1 MSDKI
6 SLAFCV
12 HSHQPVGNYSW
23 VFETGAQD
31 CYLPFLEHLSGYPD
45 LKMTLHYTGA
55 LLEWFMQHRPEFYDL
70 LQTMVKRGQ
79 VEIMGGGFY
88 EPILSVIPE
97 DDAQRQIAMLNAFAR
112 QRWGGSP
119 RGLWCAERIWDPC
132 LPKKIAGQGIEYTLL
147 DDTHFLAAGLTPD
160 DIHGYYLTEREGFSV
175 KVFPIDMHLRY
186 MIPFKEPHEIVSY
199 LLRLRDKGVRVV
211 TYGDDGEKFGMWP
224 GTKKWVYQD
233 GWLKRFLD
241 AMHQA
246 GGEIEIITLGMAL
259 DKYSPQGRVYLPTAS
274 YQEMMEW
281 SLFCEQGRYY
291 QGLIK
296 QAKQNPDW
304 ERLRAFLR
312 GGIWDNF
319 LAKYPE
325 SNRMHKKMLKVS
337 HLVRQYGM
345 SEKALNHVFKSQC
358 NCGYWHGLFGG
369 VYLTALRHAIYEN
382 LLKAEAIIDSERL
395 KDQAWVMEREDY
407 DFDGQEEIL
416 ISGRVLNCV
425 IAPHIGASVCALEYK
440 PAAYSLSNVMM
451 RHPEIYH
458 NKILEAG
465 DHQGEGHKEQPLSI
479 HDIPFTST
487 EDLKGILVYDQYPRH
502 IFMTHIMDASPDM
515 AALLQGRR
523 INASLTAGIPF
534 TCACSREEGP
544 NLRIDFVAEKGFEM
558 HKHYEYAPEGS
569 LTVAHT
575 LTDEHGKEL
584 WMAVEFN
591 LMVFTDMFMAGS
603 KHHTER
609 GALHARQVEFRDQDH
624 NLKVAIE
631 SESEWDI
638 VVLPIECASQS
649 ESGFEKTFQGWS
661 VFFIRK
667 VDGAIP
673 TLKLHVGDAC
683 PS

>member
-6 SLAFCV
+6 RLAFCV
-12 HSHQPVGNYSW
+12 HSHQPVGNYPW
-23 VFETGAQD
+23 VFETGTQD
-31 CYLPFLEHLSGYPD
+31 CYLPFLEHLVDYPD

-55 LLEWFMQHRPEFYDL
+55 LLEWFTENRPEFYAL
-70 LQTMVKRGQ
+70 IQTMVNRGQ

-97 DDAQRQIAMLNAFAR
+97 DDARRQIALLNTFAR
-112 QRWGGSP
+112 QRFGYVP

-147 DDTHFLAAGLTPD
+147 DDTHFLAAGLSPD
-160 DIHGYYLTEREGFSV
+160 DIHGYYLTEREGYPV

-199 LLRLRDKGVRVV
+199 LLRLRDRGVRVV

-233 GWLKRFLD
+233 GWLRRFLD
-241 AMHQA
+241 AMSQA
-246 GGEIEIITLGMAL
+246 VGEIEIITLSMAL
-259 DKYSPQGRVYLPTAS
+259 DKYPPQGRVYLPTAS

-304 ERLRAFLR
+304 ERVRAFLR
-312 GGIWDNF
+312 GGLWDNF

-337 HLVRQYGM
+337 RLVRQYGM
-345 SEKALNHVFKSQC
+345 SEQALNHVFKAQC

-395 KDQAWVMEREDY
+395 KDRAWIVEREDHDY
-407 DFDGQEEIL
+407 DGQEEIL
-416 ISGRVLNCV
+416 VSGRNLNCV
-425 IAPHIGASVCALEYK
+425 IAPQTGASICALEYK

-465 DHQGEGHKEQPLSI
+465 DHQGGDHKGQPLSI
-479 HDIPFTST
+479 HDIPFTSS
-487 EDLKGILVYDQYPRH
+487 EDLKGVLVYDRYPRH
-502 IFMTHIMDASPDM
+502 SFMTHVMDAAPDM
-515 AALLQGRR
+515 TLLLQGRR
-523 INASLTAGIPF
+523 IETSLIADIPF
-534 TCACSREEGP
+534 TYAGSREDGSI
-544 NLRIDFVAEKGFEM
+544 LRLEFAADAPLKVL
-558 HKHYEYAPEGS
+558 KHYAYAPEGGV
-569 LTVAHT
+569 TVGHT
-575 LTDEHGKEL
+575 LPEDGGREL
-584 WMAVEFN
+584 WLAVEFN
-591 LMVFTDMFMAGS
+591 LMVFTDEFKAES
-603 KHHTER
+603 KPYTGR
-609 GALHARQVEFRDQDH
+609 AVVHAKQVEWSDRDHD
-624 NLKVAIE
+624 LTVAIE
-631 SESEWDI
+631 SEDDWEI
-638 VVLPIECASQS
+638 VVSPIECASQS

-667 VDGAIP
+667 VQGPIP
-673 TLKLHVGDAC
+673 TLRLQAGGAC